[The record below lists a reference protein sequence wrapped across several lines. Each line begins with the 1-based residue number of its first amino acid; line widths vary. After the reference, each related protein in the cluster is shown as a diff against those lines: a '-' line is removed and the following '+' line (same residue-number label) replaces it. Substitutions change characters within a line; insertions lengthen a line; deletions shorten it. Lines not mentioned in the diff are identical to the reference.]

1 MDTMRLAQLLE
12 VLPATLRQWQARA
25 SSGVR
30 PAVTPGR
37 RRGDRSRAIHPSARA
52 GKTIDAAMVAANWQ
66 TVAITEIMQR
76 MAAEHRH
83 ALRVDITNFTG
94 MFGALMEDLCRADAM
109 VTTLLARFLPGCCM

>member
-1 MDTMRLAQLLE
+1 
-12 VLPATLRQWQARA
+12 
-25 SSGVR
+25 
-30 PAVTPGR
+30 
-37 RRGDRSRAIHPSARA
+37 
-52 GKTIDAAMVAANWQ
+52 MVAANWQ